1 MPSHMSTLSTCMS
14 AHMSICMSARQA
26 GGVPVMNPDG
36 ISACQLRGIDCVSQ
50 TTHSDTAYCKWDQG
64 TLPKYPITSADKA
77 FTVASLLCEFYTSFR
92 LLTVAFLSF
101 NPLRV
106 VQCRAAL
113 DRHWRESTSR
123 KKAESSNESPKFSK
137 FSPSERSGRPLD
149 PPGSRPNHQST
160 MQHFC

>member
-1 MPSHMSTLSTCMS
+1 MSWASGALHLIVVLLVVWIHLAIADDTVAPRCYYPGNCDDVWVPGCKELSESKEYRELCSSFTVKGN
-14 AHMSICMSARQA
+14 R
-26 GGVPVMNPDG
+26 
-36 ISACQLRGIDCVSQ
+36 DCVSQ

-77 FTVASLLCEFYTSFR
+77 FTVASLLCELYTSIR

-113 DRHWRESTSR
+113 DRH
-123 KKAESSNESPKFSK
+123 FS
-137 FSPSERSGRPLD
+137 FMVIRNL
-149 PPGSRPNHQST
+149 HIL
-160 MQHFC
+160 